1 MNKKIRR
8 LLLKMLI
15 KNEHD
20 VVKKKEETYQ
30 LLRPRTNQQT
40 IIHTHIMI
48 SLEKN
53 VKLIKSFVLIID
65 SSIEVPHS

>member
-30 LLRPRTNQQT
+30 LLRPRTNQRLRM
-40 IIHTHIMI
+40 MI
-48 SLEKN
+48 EKN
-53 VKLIKSFVLIID
+53 VLMGYD
-65 SSIEVPHS
+65 VPHS